1 MLKAALIGLGGM
13 GRGHFDNY
21 LRMMKEGAPVEL
33 VAVCDINPEKFK
45 IAKVDFNIG
54 GVVSD
59 KQDFSAFRQYTSADE
74 MLEKEELDLVSIAIP
89 TYLHCE
95 MSVKCLKAGANVF
108 CEKPMALKVEDC
120 RKMID
125 TANAC
130 GKQLMIG
137 QCLRFWGEY
146 EVAKQIISGGE
157 LGKPIGGYF
166 WRGGGSPANDPNNW
180 YLHREMSGG
189 CLFDQHVHDV
199 DMIQYLYGMPEAVSS
214 VGRAVF
220 PDNGQDTV
228 STNYIY
234 DGDYAVNAQDDW
246 TLKGHGFSMTFRINF
261 EGGTLYMDHGGF
273 RLAKADGTVITPEHS
288 TENAYYKEIK
298 YLIGL
303 ILSGEKNTVN
313 PPEDSMKAIMIASAE
328 AQSADNHGE
337 LVSIK

>member
-1 MLKAALIGLGGM
+1 MKAAIIGLGGM

-21 LRMMKEGAPVEL
+21 IRLMKEGAPVEL
-33 VAVCDINPEKFK
+33 VAVCDIDPKKFEISK
-45 IAKVDFNIG
+45 IDFNIS

-59 KQDFSAFRQYTSADE
+59 KQDFSAFRRYTSADE
-74 MLEKEELDLVSIAIP
+74 MLEKEKPDLVSIAIP

-95 MSVKCLKAGANVF
+95 MTLKCLRAGAHVF

-120 RKMID
+120 RLMID
-125 TANAC
+125 TATEY

-146 EVAKQIISGGE
+146 EVAKQIIASGE

-166 WRGGGSPANDPNNW
+166 WRGGGPPATNPDNW
-180 YLHREMSGG
+180 YLQRDKSGG

-199 DMIQYLYGMPEAVSS
+199 DMIQYLYGMPKAVSS
-214 VGRAVF
+214 VGRVVF
-220 PDNGQDTV
+220 PGNGHDTV

-234 DGDYAVNAQDDW
+234 DGDFAINAQDDW

-261 EGGTLYMDHGGF
+261 EGGTLYMDHDGF
-273 RLAKADGTVITPEHS
+273 RVAKADGTVNTPEYS

-298 YLIGL
+298 YLISL
-303 ILSGEKNTVN
+303 IESGQTNTIN
-313 PPEDSMKAIMIASAE
+313 PPEESMKAIKIATAE
-328 AQSADNHGE
+328 ALSADNHGA
-337 LVSIK
+337 LVNIK